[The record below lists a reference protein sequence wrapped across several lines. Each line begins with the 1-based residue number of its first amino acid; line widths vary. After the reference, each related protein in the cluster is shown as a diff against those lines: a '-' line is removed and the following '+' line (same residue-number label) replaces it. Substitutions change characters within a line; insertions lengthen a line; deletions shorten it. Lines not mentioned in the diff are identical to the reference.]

1 MFKIIKVV
9 TVKPYININININI
23 KLGVIKEAVISYPR
37 GPIYILK
44 NLIQHEDI
52 GQFTMET

>member
-1 MFKIIKVV
+1 M
-9 TVKPYININININI
+9 KPYINININI

-44 NLIQHEDI
+44 NLIHHEDT
-52 GQFTMET
+52 GHFTMET